1 MELNG
6 DRPTWNQFVEL
17 VNAQFGP
24 LLTDSPVGELA
35 MLRRTRTVDEFSKRF
50 IALSYRDTSLTEPL
64 QIQLFITGLG
74 DPLGTDVMLQQ
85 PSILDDVVIFAR
97 AYRDTSLTEPLQI
110 QLFITGLGDPLG
122 TDVTL
127 QQPSIL
133 DDVVIFT
140 RAYEQRN
147 ASRECVQP
155 SPTHHYS
162 RQTAKAAS
170 PTLALPTPG
179 ATGET
184 TPTTVLRLAP
194 AKIAQWRKDGKCFHC
209 NDLFVQGHKKQCK
222 QLFVIEVLV
231 EECDND
237 HTPEGTDPT
246 ISLHALTGIQPRSGP
261 IM

>member
-50 IALSYRDTSLTEPL
+50 IALS
-64 QIQLFITGLG
+64 
-74 DPLGTDVMLQQ
+74 
-85 PSILDDVVIFAR
+85 
-97 AYRDTSLTEPLQI
+97 YRDTSLTEPLQI

-246 ISLHALTGIQPRSGP
+246 ISLHALTGIQPRSGR